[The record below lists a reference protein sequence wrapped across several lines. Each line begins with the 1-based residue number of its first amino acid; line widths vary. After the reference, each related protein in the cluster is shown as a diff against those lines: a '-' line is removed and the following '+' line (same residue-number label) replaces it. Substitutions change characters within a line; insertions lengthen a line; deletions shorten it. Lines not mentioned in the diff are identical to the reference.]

1 MSKPVPARGA
11 EALFAAA
18 RQMAVAPQIVYSKPV
33 ALELP
38 QPYTLP
44 PGVAARR
51 HTRILNCCVVSG
63 RRKPE

>member
-1 MSKPVPARGA
+1 MSKPVPARGV

-18 RQMAVAPQIVYSKPV
+18 RQTAVPLIVYSKPV
-33 ALELP
+33 APELP

-51 HTRILNCCVVSG
+51 HARILNCCVVNG

>member
-11 EALFAAA
+11 EALLAAA
-18 RQMAVAPQIVYSKPV
+18 PRMAAPLIVYSKPV
-33 ALELP
+33 APELP

-51 HTRILNCCVVSG
+51 HARILNCCIVNG

>member
-11 EALFAAA
+11 EALLAAA
-18 RQMAVAPQIVYSKPV
+18 RQMASPPIIYSKPV

-44 PGVAARR
+44 PGVAARQ
-51 HTRILNCCVVSG
+51 HARILNCCVVSG